1 MFLRK
6 GCSVTASRVLR
17 VPEMPCIL
25 GRVRTVKAGGML
37 DRILIIDDDKEICM
51 LLQDFLTREGFEVF
65 TLSDP
70 EESFRLFQQY
80 EPDLII
86 LDILMPREDGL
97 SVCQKI
103 RQHSHAPII
112 LASAKGS
119 ESDKVLGLGIGADDY
134 IQKPFG
140 LHELTAR
147 VRAQL
152 RRSRYAGEKP
162 LGASSKSVLEKGGFV
177 ADTKACT
184 IAYEGELL
192 HLTMKE
198 YKLLLFFL
206 QHEHQVFDRE
216 TLYEEVWGYDSAGD
230 SRTVMVHIRKLRRKI
245 EKFPDNPRHILTVWG
260 MGYKFSAEE

>member
-1 MFLRK
+1 M
-6 GCSVTASRVLR
+6 
-17 VPEMPCIL
+17 
-25 GRVRTVKAGGML
+25 

-51 LLQDFLTREGFEVF
+51 LLKDFLIKEGFEVC

-70 EESFRLFQQY
+70 VESFAFFQKC

-103 RQHSHAPII
+103 RTQSHAPII

-119 ESDKVLGLGIGADDY
+119 ESDKVLGLGMGADDY

-147 VRAQL
+147 VKALL
-152 RRSRYAGEKP
+152 RRSRYGREQDGNEDAGCIQK
-162 LGASSKSVLEKGGFV
+162 GDFSV
-177 ADTKACT
+177 DTKAYA
-184 IAYEGELL
+184 IAYRGEPLT
-192 HLTMKE
+192 LTMKE
-198 YKLLLFFL
+198 YRLLLFFIL
-206 QHEHQVFDRE
+206 HENHVFDRE
-216 TLYEEVWGYDSAGD
+216 ALYENIWGYDAAGD

-245 EKFPDNPRHILTVWG
+245 EDDPDNPRHLLTVWG
-260 MGYKFSAEE
+260 MGYKFVSEG